1 MDDLLQN
8 VDGEEVLS
16 QVDGFV
22 GDLSQEEID
31 AALEWGDD
39 FVSDFD

>member
-1 MDDLLQN
+1 MDDLLQD

-16 QVDGFV
+16 QVDEFV
-22 GDLSQEEID
+22 GDLSQDEID